1 MEKSKYLEDI
11 SEIKNI
17 MNRSSRFISL
27 SGMSGILAGMFALVG
42 AYLAYMIVYESPNP
56 NVIGSD
62 IILSIEQIFDL
73 TILGISVM
81 ILALISGVLLSMRK
95 AKKNGEKIWDTS
107 SQRLIINFLIP
118 LSTGAIVCLIMI
130 QKGLI
135 IYVAPLTLLFY
146 GLSCVH
152 ASKYTIGG
160 VRYLGITIILIGLI
174 ATYFTGYGLLFWAIG
189 FGLCHIIYGA
199 LMYFKYEG

>member
-27 SGMSGILAGMFALVG
+27 SGMSGVLAGMFALIG

-62 IILSIEQIFDL
+62 IILSTEQIFDL

-160 VRYLGITIILIGLI
+160 VRYLGIAIILIGLI

>member
-56 NVIGSD
+56 NVIGTD
-62 IILSIEQIFDL
+62 IILSTEQIFDL

-107 SQRLIINFLIP
+107 YRD
-118 LSTGAIVCLIMI
+118 
-130 QKGLI
+130 
-135 IYVAPLTLLFY
+135 
-146 GLSCVH
+146 
-152 ASKYTIGG
+152 
-160 VRYLGITIILIGLI
+160 
-174 ATYFTGYGLLFWAIG
+174 
-189 FGLCHIIYGA
+189 
-199 LMYFKYEG
+199 

>member
-27 SGMSGILAGMFALVG
+27 SGMSGILAGIFALAG

-56 NVIGSD
+56 NVIGTD
-62 IILSIEQIFDL
+62 IILSTEQIFDL

>member
-62 IILSIEQIFDL
+62 IILSTEQIFDL

-118 LSTGAIVCLIMI
+118 LSTGALVCLIMI

>member
-56 NVIGSD
+56 NVIGTD
-62 IILSIEQIFDL
+62 IILSTEQIFDL

-95 AKKNGEKIWDTS
+95 AKKNGENIWDTS
-107 SQRLIINFLIP
+107 AQRLIINFLIP

>member
-56 NVIGSD
+56 NVIGTD
-62 IILSIEQIFDL
+62 IILSTEQIFDL

>member
-62 IILSIEQIFDL
+62 IILSTEQIFDL

-118 LSTGAIVCLIMI
+118 LSTGALVCLIMI

-174 ATYFTGYGLLFWAIG
+174 ATYYTGYGLLFWAIG

>member
-27 SGMSGILAGMFALVG
+27 SGMSGVLAGMFALVG

-56 NVIGSD
+56 NVIGTD
-62 IILSIEQIFDL
+62 IILSTEQIFDL

-135 IYVAPLTLLFY
+135 IHVAPLTLLFY

>member
-56 NVIGSD
+56 NVIGTD
-62 IILSIEQIFDL
+62 IILSTEQIFDL

-174 ATYFTGYGLLFWAIG
+174 ATDFTGYGLLFWAIG

>member
-73 TILGISVM
+73 TILGIGVM

>member
-62 IILSIEQIFDL
+62 IILSTEQIFDL

-199 LMYFKYEG
+199 LMYFK

>member
-27 SGMSGILAGMFALVG
+27 SGMSGVLAGMFALIG

-62 IILSIEQIFDL
+62 IILSTEQIFDL

>member
-1 MEKSKYLEDI
+1 MCTKKIDYL
-11 SEIKNI
+11 
-17 MNRSSRFISL
+17 
-27 SGMSGILAGMFALVG
+27 
-42 AYLAYMIVYESPNP
+42 
-56 NVIGSD
+56 
-62 IILSIEQIFDL
+62 FD
-73 TILGISVM
+73 
-81 ILALISGVLLSMRK
+81 
-95 AKKNGEKIWDTS
+95 
-107 SQRLIINFLIP
+107 INFSNASMCSRNAFRPIFVTAYFVFGFFP
-118 LSTGAIVCLIMI
+118 INCFST
-130 QKGLI
+130 LI

>member
-62 IILSIEQIFDL
+62 IILSTEQIFDL

-199 LMYFKYEG
+199 LMYFKFEV

>member
-56 NVIGSD
+56 NVIGTD
-62 IILSIEQIFDL
+62 IILSTEQIFDL

-135 IYVAPLTLLFY
+135 IHVAPLTLLFY

>member
-27 SGMSGILAGMFALVG
+27 SGMSGILAGIFALAG

-73 TILGISVM
+73 TILGIGVM

>member
-56 NVIGSD
+56 NVIGTD
-62 IILSIEQIFDL
+62 IILSTEQIFDL

-81 ILALISGVLLSMRK
+81 ILAVISGVLLSMRK

>member
-56 NVIGSD
+56 NVIGTD
-62 IILSIEQIFDL
+62 IILSTEQIFDL

-174 ATYFTGYGLLFWAIG
+174 ATYYTGYGLLFWAIG

>member
-62 IILSIEQIFDL
+62 IILSTEQIFDL

>member
-1 MEKSKYLEDI
+1 
-11 SEIKNI
+11 
-17 MNRSSRFISL
+17 
-27 SGMSGILAGMFALVG
+27 MSGILAGMFALVG

-62 IILSIEQIFDL
+62 IILSTEQIFDL

>member
-1 MEKSKYLEDI
+1 MEKRKYLEDI

-56 NVIGSD
+56 NVIGTD
-62 IILSIEQIFDL
+62 IILSTEQIFDL

>member
-56 NVIGSD
+56 NVIGTD
-62 IILSIEQIFDL
+62 IILSTEQIFDL

-81 ILALISGVLLSMRK
+81 ILALISGVLLCMRK

>member
-27 SGMSGILAGMFALVG
+27 SGMSGVLAGMFALVG

-73 TILGISVM
+73 TILGIGVM

>member
-56 NVIGSD
+56 NVIGTD
-62 IILSIEQIFDL
+62 IILSTEQIFDL

-118 LSTGAIVCLIMI
+118 LSTGALVCLIMI

-152 ASKYTIGG
+152 ASKYTTGG

>member
-27 SGMSGILAGMFALVG
+27 SGMSGVLAGMFALVG

-62 IILSIEQIFDL
+62 IILSTEQIFDL

>member
-62 IILSIEQIFDL
+62 IILSTEQIFDL

-160 VRYLGITIILIGLI
+160 VRYLGITVILIGLI

>member
-56 NVIGSD
+56 NVIGTD
-62 IILSIEQIFDL
+62 IILSTEQIFDL

-95 AKKNGEKIWDTS
+95 AIKNGEKIWDTS

>member
-56 NVIGSD
+56 NVIGTD
-62 IILSIEQIFDL
+62 IILSTEQIFDL

-118 LSTGAIVCLIMI
+118 LSTGALVCLIMI

>member
-1 MEKSKYLEDI
+1 L
-11 SEIKNI
+11 
-17 MNRSSRFISL
+17 
-27 SGMSGILAGMFALVG
+27 
-42 AYLAYMIVYESPNP
+42 
-56 NVIGSD
+56 
-62 IILSIEQIFDL
+62 
-73 TILGISVM
+73 
-81 ILALISGVLLSMRK
+81 
-95 AKKNGEKIWDTS
+95 
-107 SQRLIINFLIP
+107 
-118 LSTGAIVCLIMI
+118 VCLIMI

>member
-62 IILSIEQIFDL
+62 IILSTEQIFDL

-135 IYVAPLTLLFY
+135 IHVAPLTLLFY

>member
-56 NVIGSD
+56 NVIGTD
-62 IILSIEQIFDL
+62 IILSTEQIFDL

-107 SQRLIINFLIP
+107 SQRLIYNFLIP